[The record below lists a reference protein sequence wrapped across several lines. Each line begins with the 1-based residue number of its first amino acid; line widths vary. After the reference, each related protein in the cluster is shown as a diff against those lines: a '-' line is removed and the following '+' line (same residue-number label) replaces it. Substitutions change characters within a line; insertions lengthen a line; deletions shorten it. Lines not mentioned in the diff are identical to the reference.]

1 MLENYL
7 VDLMAVLMVEWREVN
22 LVFLLVEVMVDP
34 TDDRLGKKR
43 VGPMVDLTVALME
56 YCWVVL

>member
-1 MLENYL
+1 MENYL

>member
-1 MLENYL
+1 MENYL

-22 LVFLLVEVMVDP
+22 LVFLWVALMVGP
-34 TDDRLGKKR
+34 KDDRLGKKR

>member
-1 MLENYL
+1 MLVE
-7 VDLMAVLMVEWREVN
+7 LMVEWREVN

-43 VGPMVDLTVALME
+43 VGPMVDVTVALME

>member
-43 VGPMVDLTVALME
+43 VGPMVDLTVALMG

>member
-1 MLENYL
+1 MENYL

-34 TDDRLGKKR
+34 TDDRLGNKR